1 MITKSKPTSG
11 FTLIELLIV
20 VVILGIMLAM
30 AAPAFQSMIANNK
43 TVALN
48 EELITA
54 IGFARVEA
62 IKRSAPVSI
71 CRTTDG
77 ATCAA
82 AGDWNTGF
90 LVYLDSSPETSATTS
105 IATDGLL
112 RAYPS
117 VEFQGGNVAA
127 IRNSLS
133 ISFVRFTSMGV
144 LAKNVNAEASF
155 DISFTNCDQKRITTL
170 KLSGISS
177 TTKQA
182 CN

>member
-1 MITKSKPTSG
+1 M
-11 FTLIELLIV
+11 

-30 AAPAFQSMIANNK
+30 AAPAFQSMVANNK
-43 TVALN
+43 VAALN
-48 EELITA
+48 EELISA
-54 IGFARVEA
+54 FSFARTEA
-62 IKRSAPVSI
+62 VKRSASVSV

-90 LVYLDSSPETSATTS
+90 LVYLDDSVETSAATS
-105 IATDGLL
+105 IATDGVLK
-112 RAYPS
+112 AYPP
-117 VEFQGGNVAA
+117 VEFQGGSVVAV
-127 IRNSLS
+127 RNSLQ

-144 LAKNVNAEASF
+144 LAKNVNAEATF
-155 DISFTNCDQKRITTL
+155 DISFKNCDQKRIATL

-177 TTKQA
+177 SAKQA